1 MLTHQSKDYKNNVI
15 LTTQYLQG
23 ERRQNNVLFV
33 MKAEKKKNKERIF
46 SFDKLNVYSV
56 LSTQTFFAVKFMGK
70 EQQRSWSVLAADC
83 HPTVFYTLHRY
94 NNFPCN

>member
-15 LTTQYLQG
+15 LTTQFLQG

-33 MKAEKKKNKERIF
+33 MKAEKKNKERIF

-56 LSTQTFFAVKFMGK
+56 LSTQTLFAVNFMGK

>member
-33 MKAEKKKNKERIF
+33 MKA
-46 SFDKLNVYSV
+46 
-56 LSTQTFFAVKFMGK
+56 GK
-70 EQQRSWSVLAADC
+70 EIKKEYFHLTS
-83 HPTVFYTLHRY
+83 
-94 NNFPCN
+94 